1 MCMIIFRKNKYLIL
15 FFNFNKIQKKAGK
28 SFEFNNKILKSLT
41 DAFRF
46 KYLFL
51 IY

>member
-28 SFEFNNKILKSLT
+28 SFELLKILKSLT